1 MALES
6 FAGTEGKTYEVKYRL
21 RVFDE
26 DALEMAMD
34 DLQGAEVF
42 GPGESWKDNT
52 VEENLDL
59 LILHLDVL
67 ARVRESEDYDLMSC
81 GVELLGD
88 QG

>member
-1 MALES
+1 MALELT
-6 FAGTEGKTYEVKYRL
+6 GINGKTYEVKYRL

-26 DALEMAMD
+26 EALELAMD
-34 DLQGAEVF
+34 DLQDADVF
-42 GPGESWKDNT
+42 GDGESWRDNT

-67 ARVRESEDYDLMSC
+67 ARYRESETYDLMSC
-81 GVELLGD
+81 GVEILGD